1 MDVKLCPKCN
11 AKNWPDKQVC
21 ALCNTSL
28 EGVPLTG
35 SPTAGEPAPSAA
47 PAAMQAP
54 VAQTQQMPAGPPAQS
69 HDHTG
74 LPPNVHPYAPV
85 RPMSPP
91 VELKTN
97 PWPIVLG
104 VAGVL
109 ILAAIAA
116 YIGMP
121 KKPALPADPP
131 QPTVSAFLEAK
142 KSHDLEKV
150 KPCLTAGSLDF
161 LDTAFST
168 RQARSAGFD
177 KAAVADMFV
186 FDVPPSIKDLTQA
199 SVSLKNITTEQDKND
214 ATAVVEVTVTRQI
227 PILGAMSDVCEF
239 VLAPEAGKWKIDLVA
254 TRQRQSKST
263 MDNLLG
269 GPSTKKAGQ

>member
-11 AKNWPDKQVC
+11 AKNWPDKEVC

-35 SPTAGEPAPSAA
+35 SPTAGEPAPAA
-47 PAAMQAP
+47 TQPAQQPTIAMQAP
-54 VAQTQQMPAGPPAQS
+54 V
-69 HDHTG
+69 
-74 LPPNVHPYAPV
+74 
-85 RPMSPP
+85 RRMSPP
-91 VELKTN
+91 VEFKTN
-97 PWPIVLG
+97 TWPIVLS

-150 KPCLTAGSLDF
+150 KPYLTAGSLDF
-161 LDTAFST
+161 LDKAFST

-177 KAAVADMFV
+177 KATVADMFL
-186 FDVPPSIKDLTQA
+186 FDVAPTIKDLTQA
-199 SVSLKNITTEQDKND
+199 SVSLKNVSTEQDKKD
-214 ATAVVEVTVTRQI
+214 ATAVVKVTVTRQI
-227 PILGAMSDVCEF
+227 PILGVMSDVYEF
-239 VLAPEAGKWKIDLVA
+239 VLAPEDGKWKIDLVA

-269 GPSTKKAGQ
+269 GSSKK

>member
-11 AKNWPDKQVC
+11 AKNWPDKEVC

-35 SPTAGEPAPSAA
+35 SPTAGKSAAEPAQQPTI
-47 PAAMQAP
+47 AMQAP
-54 VAQTQQMPAGPPAQS
+54 VAQTQQIPAGPPAQS
-69 HDHTG
+69 YDHTG

-85 RPMSPP
+85 RQMSPP
-91 VELKTN
+91 VEFKTN
-97 PWPIVLG
+97 PWPIVLS

-131 QPTVSAFLEAK
+131 EPTVSAFLEAK
-142 KSHDLEKV
+142 KSHDLKKV
-150 KPCLTAGSLDF
+150 KPYLIAGSLDF
-161 LDTAFST
+161 LDKAFST

-177 KAAVADMFV
+177 KAAVADMFL
-186 FDVPPSIKDLTQA
+186 FDVAPTIKDLTQA
-199 SVSLKNITTEQDKND
+199 SVSLKNVSTEQDKKD
-214 ATAVVEVTVTRQI
+214 ATAVVEVTVTREI
-227 PILGAMSDVCEF
+227 AILGVMSDVYEF
-239 VLAPEAGKWKIDLVA
+239 VLAPEAGKWKIDVVA
-254 TRQRQSKST
+254 TRQRESKST

-269 GPSTKKAGQ
+269 GPSKK